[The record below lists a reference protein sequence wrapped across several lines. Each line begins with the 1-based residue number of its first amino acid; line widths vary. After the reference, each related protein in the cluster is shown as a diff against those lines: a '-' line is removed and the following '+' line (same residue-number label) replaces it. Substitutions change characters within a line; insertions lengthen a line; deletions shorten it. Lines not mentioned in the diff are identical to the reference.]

1 MAVKGGWI
9 RGAGVITARCQ
20 GGRSSANSADQV
32 SRSGHRGAWC
42 VPGHLCVPT
51 YTHRSI
57 YVCVCAP
64 ACVVYTTPVEEKSIR
79 DYRSLRLCV
88 RKRWSKGEMVDAS
101 IITSRNNNNVIR
113 GKNGER
119 CIPRYR
125 EKTSN
130 VLGGR
135 QLEFNG

>member
-1 MAVKGGWI
+1 MVVVAPTPPTKSLGLDIGEP
-9 RGAGVITARCQ
+9 GVSLAISVYRHIHA
-20 GGRSSANSADQV
+20 SID
-32 SRSGHRGAWC
+32 
-42 VPGHLCVPT
+42 
-51 YTHRSI
+51 I
-57 YVCVCAP
+57 YVCVR

-88 RKRWSKGEMVDAS
+88 RKRWSNGEMVDAS

>member
-1 MAVKGGWI
+1 MCPWP
-9 RGAGVITARCQ
+9 
-20 GGRSSANSADQV
+20 S
-32 SRSGHRGAWC
+32 
-42 VPGHLCVPT
+42 LCT
-51 YTHRSI
+51 DIHASI
-57 YVCVCAP
+57 DICVCVCAP

-101 IITSRNNNNVIR
+101 IITTRNNNNVIR